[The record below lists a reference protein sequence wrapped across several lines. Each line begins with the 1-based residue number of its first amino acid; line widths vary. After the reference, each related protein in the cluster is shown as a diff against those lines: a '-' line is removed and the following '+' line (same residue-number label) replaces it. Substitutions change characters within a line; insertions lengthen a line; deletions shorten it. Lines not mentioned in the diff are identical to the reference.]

1 MADQKKKEPEVVLT
15 LEEKKAKLVD
25 LKAEVFDIMGEQE
38 DLHRKMN
45 GLQKKKMEKLE
56 KINKLRAEVKKEEDG
71 TVEET
76 KE

>member
-45 GLQKKKMEKLE
+45 GLQKKKMEKIE
-56 KINKLRAEVKKEEDG
+56 KINKFRAEVKKEEDG